1 MTQENRRQDV
11 FIGRLLRNYRG
22 GVMPIL
28 QVDKLSFKERKG
40 FNSDLIPILD
50 VNYTKRF
57 FRTYLVK
64 NPLYDVY
71 HDTLNGWKLR
81 ALNKLL

>member
-22 GVMPIL
+22 GVMPTL
-28 QVDKLSFKERKG
+28 QVDKLSFEERKG
-40 FNSDLIPILD
+40 FNSDLIGILD
-50 VNYTKRF
+50 VNYMKRFF

-64 NPLYDVY
+64 KSP
-71 HDTLNGWKLR
+71 
-81 ALNKLL
+81 